1 MEGGAEPPSA
11 ESGFVRGMSHA
22 GEWYP
27 TDESLAQMMK
37 ASFYY
42 APATEDAKRNV
53 VGIVAPHSCYVVC
66 LRTAA
71 KAYSRVNPDNYDTI
85 ILLGT
90 CHHIPLLACLV
101 SAATSVETPFG
112 NLEVDVD
119 TCRGL
124 CESNPS
130 LFAFMSQ
137 ETDEAEHSL
146 EMQYPI
152 IRWVF
157 QARPVRLIPILVGCL
172 NEEREAADARI
183 IGPLIKAARTLFVI
197 SSDFTHWGE
206 IFKWTRMANSRKL
219 LVQQLKLH
227 DDKAINIISQFN
239 ADHFRFF
246 IEETNGAICGCY
258 AISLILVL
266 LNARRYSVELVDR
279 TELCP
284 ILAMSDFS
292 ISYVAIVFTKK
303 EGDIPEEEEDDDDVG
318 PRINM
323 AIFGRVP

>member
-1 MEGGAEPPSA
+1 MAEEDQTEPEP
-11 ESGFVRGMSHA
+11 GFVRPMSHA

-27 TDESLAQMMK
+27 TDESLSQMMK

-42 APATEDAKRNV
+42 APATDDMKKNV
-53 VGIVAPHSCYVVC
+53 IGIISPHSCYSVC

-71 KAYSRVNPDNYDTI
+71 KSYSRIDPDNYDSI
-85 ILLGT
+85 LLLGT
-90 CHHIPLLACLV
+90 CHHIPLPGCLV
-101 SAATSVETPFG
+101 SAATAVETPFG
-112 NLEVDVD
+112 NLQVDVE
-119 TCRGL
+119 TCRSL
-124 CESNPS
+124 CESHPEIFS
-130 LFAFMSQ
+130 FMSQ
-137 ETDEAEHSL
+137 AVDEAEHSL

-157 QARPVRLIPILVGCL
+157 QDRPIKLVPVLVGCL
-172 NEEREAADARI
+172 NEESESAVAAVV
-183 IGPLIKAARTLFVI
+183 GPMIKADRALFVI

-206 IFKWTRMANSRKL
+206 IFKWTRIANSRKP

-266 LNARRYSVELVDR
+266 LNPRRYNVELVDR

-284 ILAMSDFS
+284 ILSMSDFS
-292 ISYVAIVFTKK
+292 ISYLAIVFTRK
-303 EGDIPEEEEDDDDVG
+303 EGDIPEEEEDDDDIG

-323 AIFGRVP
+323 AIFGRIQ